1 MENRRGCSF
10 KSEDFGIYKMPTVLR
25 TAKGDARRQDQA
37 DARNGRTPSR
47 PRPTKKTK
55 LVPPSMAKSHSE
67 GSVVP
72 ILERKRAGAKSA
84 SVVTAVSPVRD
95 FPQPFDQDSTFAAVT
110 SSGLMTTSEA
120 IPASNGNR
128 SRGKSLV
135 LFLEDV
141 ISFETALNDPD
152 RSTTSLRNA
161 QGELRTIIAR
171 ESGMLEM
178 MRVAV
183 VQRAAIIEDLVSR
196 LEVDLRLRSTQ
207 AFAPTRD
214 RRPIIEVQQGPLPV
228 SDEGEF
234 DEGGQDEEDG

>member
-1 MENRRGCSF
+1 
-10 KSEDFGIYKMPTVLR
+10 MPTVLR

-37 DARNGRTPSR
+37 DARNGRTSSR

-55 LVPPSMAKSHSE
+55 LVSPLMAKSRSE

-72 ILERKRAGAKSA
+72 ILEKKRVGVKSA
-84 SVVTAVSPVRD
+84 PVVTVTSPVRD

-120 IPASNGNR
+120 IPASDGNK

-135 LFLEDV
+135 LFLENV

-161 QGELRTIIAR
+161 QGELRTIIAQ

-183 VQRAAIIEDLVSR
+183 AQRAAIMEDLVNR

-207 AFAPTRD
+207 VFAPTWD
-214 RRPIIEVQQGPLPV
+214 RRPVIEDQQGPLLV
-228 SDEGEF
+228 SDEDEF
-234 DEGGQDEEDG
+234 DEGGQNEQDG